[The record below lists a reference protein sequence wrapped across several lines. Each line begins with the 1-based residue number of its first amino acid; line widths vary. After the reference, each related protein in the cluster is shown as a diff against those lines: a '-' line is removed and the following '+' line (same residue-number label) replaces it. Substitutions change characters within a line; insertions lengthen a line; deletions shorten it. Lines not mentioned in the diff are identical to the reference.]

1 MATYVNDLRLKEIA
15 TGDEAGTWGTS
26 TNTNLELIGE
36 ALGYGTQDCFA
47 SDADATTTVADGASD
62 PARAMYFKVTSSAT
76 LTATRTL
83 TIAPNTISRVML
95 IENATTGSQS
105 ITISQGSGSTVTI
118 ASGAVKMV
126 YLDGAGA
133 GGAVVEAL
141 ADLELPTVT
150 VADLTATTADING
163 GTIDGT
169 VIGGS
174 TPAAITGTTI
184 TGTSFVSSGDMTFGD
199 SDKAIFGAG
208 SDLQIYHDGSDSYIT
223 HTTGGNFFIND
234 DGAGYLMMKGSDL
247 YFRNPSNVDMLHAQ
261 SGGFVKLY
269 HNGVAK
275 LATTATGIDVTGT
288 VTADGLTVDKT
299 ATISTSDYY
308 AASTFSGVLKG
319 AATNTKAALLLNSV
333 SSSGQNAFASI
344 HSEPVADFRASL
356 IGTYSADGSGA
367 GYFAI
372 NQFLP
377 ASSATQERMRIDSS
391 GNVGI
396 GVSTPLG
403 KLHSSSATSGAT
415 PSANGNQVVAE
426 NSGNA
431 GITIASGA
439 TSLGNIFF
447 ADSGDNADGYIQY
460 DQSGRSMRF
469 GTATSEA
476 MRIDSSGNVGI
487 GVVPSSWA
495 SNTFDALQL
504 GVGIGVGN
512 LTARVDGINAVGF
525 GLNWYY
531 GGGAT
536 NTYVASSFAT
546 NYVQEAGTHKW
557 LHAASGTAG
566 AALTFTES
574 MRIDSSGKVG
584 IGLSPATQLDVQAGT
599 TASSSFG
606 LRVAAGTNT
615 SDYCARFNN
624 AAGTFLA
631 GIDGSGN
638 VGIGTSSPVASL
650 DVVAGADDRL
660 LVTNSSGDTFLS
672 SVNAANTA
680 YNGLALNGSEV
691 KLFTNA
697 SERMRIDSSGNV
709 GIGTSSPS
717 DVLDVFGSILS
728 SGTTQNRS
736 LRLVNN
742 SGTFE
747 ISHRADISATIIS
760 TSATPLIIS
769 SSAELTFGSAG
780 SERARIDS
788 SGNLLVGT
796 TTAIGAGSNTANN
809 FTFSPASGYAWLS
822 VSDSGGVFVQRQNDN
837 SVFTF
842 LRAAATVGSISVTA
856 SATAYNTS
864 SDQRLKE
871 NITDAPAGNID
882 DIKVRSF
889 DWKADGSHQDYG
901 MVAQELEAVAP
912 YAVTKG
918 ATEDDMWSVDY
929 SKLVPML
936 IKEIQDLKAEVAA
949 LKGAN

>member
-150 VADLTATTADING
+150 VADLTATTADINA

-169 VIGGS
+169 VIGG
-174 TPAAITGTTI
+174 TTAAAITGTTI

-709 GIGTSSPS
+709 GIGTSSPAAK
-717 DVLDVFGSILS
+717 LDVNG
-728 SGTTQNRS
+728 
-736 LRLVNN
+736 V
-742 SGTFE
+742 
-747 ISHRADISATIIS
+747 
-760 TSATPLIIS
+760 
-769 SSAELTFGSAG
+769 
-780 SERARIDS
+780 
-788 SGNLLVGT
+788 
-796 TTAIGAGSNTANN
+796 
-809 FTFSPASGYAWLS
+809 
-822 VSDSGGVFVQRQNDN
+822 VFVSPDTAGKNTFHFTTNASNDQ
-837 SVFTF
+837 V
-842 LRAAATVGSISVTA
+842 
-856 SATAYNTS
+856 
-864 SDQRLKE
+864 
-871 NITDAPAGNID
+871 
-882 DIKVRSF
+882 
-889 DWKADGSHQDYG
+889 
-901 MVAQELEAVAP
+901 
-912 YAVTKG
+912 
-918 ATEDDMWSVDY
+918 Y
-929 SKLVPML
+929 SLSQTLL
-936 IKEIQDLKAEVAA
+936 IR
-949 LKGAN
+949 

>member
-36 ALGYGTQDCFA
+36 ALGYGTQNCFA

-150 VADLTATTADING
+150 VADLTATTADINA

-169 VIGGS
+169 VIGG
-174 TPAAITGTTI
+174 TTAAAITGTTI

-247 YFRNPSNVDMLHAQ
+247 YFRNPSNVDMIHAQ

-288 VTADGLTVDKT
+288 VTADGLTVDGT
-299 ATISTSDYY
+299 AIVSDST
-308 AASTFSGVLKG
+308 ASVLRLLNTGTTGDGLIHFGDSASNFSGVIQYNHD
-319 AATNTKAALLLNSV
+319 ADYMAL
-333 SSSGQNAFASI
+333 F
-344 HSEPVADFRASL
+344 
-356 IGTYSADGSGA
+356 T
-367 GYFAI
+367 
-372 NQFLP
+372 
-377 ASSATQERMRIDSS
+377 ATQER
-391 GNVGI
+391 
-396 GVSTPLG
+396 
-403 KLHSSSATSGAT
+403 
-415 PSANGNQVVAE
+415 
-426 NSGNA
+426 
-431 GITIASGA
+431 
-439 TSLGNIFF
+439 
-447 ADSGDNADGYIQY
+447 
-460 DQSGRSMRF
+460 
-469 GTATSEA
+469 

-536 NTYVASSFAT
+536 NTYVASSYAT

-574 MRIDSSGKVG
+574 MRIDSSG
-584 IGLSPATQLDVQAGT
+584 
-599 TASSSFG
+599 
-606 LRVAAGTNT
+606 
-615 SDYCARFNN
+615 
-624 AAGTFLA
+624 
-631 GIDGSGN
+631 N
-638 VGIGTSSPVASL
+638 VGIGTSSVSQRL
-650 DVVAGADDRL
+650 DVQTSTVNTGM
-660 LVTNSSGDTFLS
+660 LVYNT
-672 SVNAANTA
+672 NTA
-680 YNGLALNGSEV
+680 SGASV
-691 KLFTNA
+691 PLFLA
-697 SERMRIDSSGNV
+697 SESDGSTTNVSFENNGAGNMVFRTGATTKAGYGTERARISAAGNV
-709 GIGTSSPS
+709 GIGNSSPGFR
-717 DVLDVFGSILS
+717 LDVSDATSPSPIRITSAAGTSIRYDTGRSFTVNRNWLVGCDHVSEGTFAIIPSTAIGGGTFSNPVYSVSS
-728 SGTTQNRS
+728 SGVHVWAN
-736 LRLVNN
+736 
-742 SGTFE
+742 G
-747 ISHRADISATIIS
+747 
-760 TSATPLIIS
+760 
-769 SSAELTFGSAG
+769 AG
-780 SERARIDS
+780 SEAMRIS
-788 SGNLLVGT
+788 SGNLGLGVTPSAWRSGAKAFQSGGNGLVTLWEQANGSTNLGFGVYESASNVFNYT
-796 TTAIGAGSNTANN
+796 TTGDTPTLYSQLTGVHKWFNA
-809 FTFSPASGYAWLS
+809 PSG
-822 VSDSGGVFVQRQNDN
+822 
-837 SVFTF
+837 T
-842 LRAAATVGSISVTA
+842 
-856 SATAYNTS
+856 
-864 SDQRLKE
+864 
-871 NITDAPAGNID
+871 AGNAISIHSGD
-882 DIKVRSF
+882 D
-889 DWKADGSHQDYG
+889 A
-901 MVAQELEAVAP
+901 
-912 YAVTKG
+912 
-918 ATEDDMWSVDY
+918 
-929 SKLVPML
+929 
-936 IKEIQDLKAEVAA
+936 
-949 LKGAN
+949 